1 MGTQEVKQVVS
12 EVEALK
18 TRIQLLKSYFDELYK
33 VHRLLIHSNNKI
45 VNVVFSYEEKKYSAE
60 EAMRRIIEAIEVAV

>member
-12 EVEALK
+12 EVDALK

-33 VHRLLIHSNNKI
+33 VHRALIYSNNKI

-60 EAMRRIIEAIEVAV
+60 EAMSRIIEAIEVAV